1 VQEIPRNVL
10 SHIQE
15 DLEESNLPFKV
26 DLIFWELMGSE
37 FQKLIK
43 NDLVPIKEV

>member
-1 VQEIPRNVL
+1 MQEIPWNVL

-15 DLEESNLPFKV
+15 DLEESDLPFKV

-43 NDLVPIKEV
+43 DDLVLIS